1 MDTVTTLTSRPSV
14 LPSSVWVS
22 PETRAA
28 LDAFFQGF
36 GFTSDEDLAALAF
49 WVLADTEAHGEA
61 PQAAVALAHER
72 MEAWLAGVLGMELG
86 GSLLARG
93 RAAFVLCDGAR
104 LGARLL
110 LRDAVP
116 EDFARTLRSAVPVP
130 APAQVATV
138 MPEQQLVLWPFGELL
153 RRWWRG
159 AQADVSISR

>member
-1 MDTVTTLTSRPSV
+1 MTTLTSRPSV
-14 LPSSVWVS
+14 MPASVWVS
-22 PETRAA
+22 PETRVA

-36 GFTSDEDLAALAF
+36 GFTSTEDLAALSF
-49 WVLADTEAHGEA
+49 WVLADAEAHGES
-61 PQAAVALAHER
+61 PKAAVALARARVES
-72 MEAWLAGVLGMELG
+72 WLAGVLGRALG

-110 LRDAVP
+110 LRGAVP
-116 EDFARTLRSAVPVP
+116 EDFARALRAAVPVP
-130 APAQVATV
+130 APAQVASV

-159 AQADVSISR
+159 AQADVSVSR